1 MLDKNTI
8 AILEDENVIDIVVK
22 RVEERIK
29 KLGEKESRIRN
40 NDELYLTNPT
50 FLSVRNTRYE
60 LLDLLTEF
68 RTLQNNI
75 KQSELELSS
84 ASDDC

>member
-1 MLDKNTI
+1 MLDKDTI

-22 RVEERIK
+22 RVEQRIN
-29 KLGEKESRIRN
+29 KLGEKKSRIRN
-40 NDELYLTNPT
+40 NDEFYLTNPT
-50 FLSVRNTRYE
+50 YLSVRSTRFE

-68 RTLQNNI
+68 RTLQKNI
-75 KQSELELSS
+75 QQSELELSS